1 MPFVF
6 RIREQLLY
14 KGANHEV
21 SASARISIRQQSP
34 SFPRHILREYIH
46 AREEREMFT
55 HKNSSRRGKN
65 KLDSTQ
71 NERVERGKKK
81 KATNVVSCYDG
92 ESHQRYFG
100 PVYLLPQ
107 KKKVAL
113 ISNIHE
119 LHTITTFCS
128 S

>member
-71 NERVERGKKK
+71 NERVERGKTKK
-81 KATNVVSCYDG
+81 KRQMSFRVTMGNLIKDTLVPFIY
-92 ESHQRYFG
+92 
-100 PVYLLPQ
+100 YL
-107 KKKVAL
+107 KKRKW
-113 ISNIHE
+113 H
-119 LHTITTFCS
+119 
-128 S
+128 

>member
-55 HKNSSRRGKN
+55 HKNSSRRGKTN
-65 KLDSTQ
+65 WIRHKMKGLS
-71 NERVERGKKK
+71 VVKKK
-81 KATNVVSCYDG
+81 K
-92 ESHQRYFG
+92 R
-100 PVYLLPQ
+100 
-107 KKKVAL
+107 
-113 ISNIHE
+113 
-119 LHTITTFCS
+119 
-128 S
+128 